1 MNMNEAVLISYLAKR
16 YELEIFANMFICRAD
31 NINSDDI
38 VDLVGLTEASFD
50 ITADENRVTLK
61 IYRNE

>member
-31 NINSDDI
+31 NIDSDDI
-38 VDLVGLTEASFD
+38 VDLVGLT
-50 ITADENRVTLK
+50 
-61 IYRNE
+61 